1 MLQGD
6 EKLRADLIAL
16 NDNSGGLLRWDA
28 LKSVVD
34 SSRIEGS
41 TRKDLNKSAA
51 GEKLLGLA
59 QLLHEIEKLL
69 GRIEKALARHA
80 EKRSAVF
87 LAHSFHE
94 HDAQLVRALRRELE
108 AKALR
113 IVTGQKPAPRSVSAK
128 VLDRIDSARVFIALF
143 TASPRTGRPSAWVV
157 SELGY
162 AARNP
167 RVVLLEEPL
176 DEREI
181 GGIQGDV
188 EYIRFTRKAFKS
200 AFKRAAKSA
209 SGSGS

>member
-1 MLQGD
+1 LLQGD

-51 GEKLLGLA
+51 G
-59 QLLHEIEKLL
+59 EKLL

-157 SELGY
+157 SEVGY